1 MPFPGAVRA
10 TAGKRLLAA
19 AVDGA
24 LAAVLGGGFAVLG
37 AVRAIAS
44 ARAGEPVTTLP
55 LVVAGLLV
63 VLVFAVFE
71 CWLEGEH
78 GVTAGKRIVGLTTV
92 SATRGRP
99 IGFGA
104 MARRYGLLLVDPRG
118 WREPIAGAVVLD
130 VRHGPDPVLVLTPP
144 VEVDEWPSLWV
155 SRSGRAVDLVP
166 TQTSRP
172 PVGNPAADE
181 ATREVPVPP
190 APGAAPSDLELPTQ
204 PGPHGR
210 APEQTGPAVSG
221 PAAPGPV
228 VPGTIVPSPTVPNPT
243 VPGSAVPAPSAGPTP
258 AVELCLWDGRRVL
271 LRGLA
276 LVGRAPAPRPG
287 DPPPEHLLTVRDPSR
302 SVSKTHL
309 ELGVD
314 HAGVW
319 VRDRTSVNGTVV
331 VLSDGVRVPC
341 PPERRVRIPAGA
353 AIAFGEFDIRI
364 GGPS

>member
-10 TAGKRLLAA
+10 TAGRRLLAA

-37 AVRAIAS
+37 AVRAVAS

-55 LVVAGLLV
+55 LVVAGVLV

-92 SATRGRP
+92 SATRGQP
-99 IGFGA
+99 IGFAA

-118 WREPIAGAVVLD
+118 WREPVVGAVVLD
-130 VRHGPDPVLVLTPP
+130 VRHGPDPVLVLAPP

-172 PVGNPAADE
+172 QAGNAAADE
-181 ATREVPVPP
+181 ATREVLASAAP
-190 APGAAPSDLELPTQ
+190 AAAPSDLELPTQ

-210 APEQTGPAVSG
+210 APGPTGPA
-221 PAAPGPV
+221 
-228 VPGTIVPSPTVPNPT
+228 TPS
-243 VPGSAVPAPSAGPTP
+243 SAVPVPSAGPTP
-258 AVELCLWDGRRVL
+258 AVELCLWDGRRVV

-287 DPPPEHLLTVRDPSR
+287 DPPPEHLLAVHDPSR

-341 PPERRVRIPAGA
+341 PPERRVRIPQGA
-353 AIAFGEFDIRI
+353 AIALGEFEIRI
-364 GGPS
+364 GGSS